1 MRLPI
6 EIVIYGALCG
16 LIFGGF
22 CFAVGYIKGRF
33 DRRSE
38 RAIVITDEEV
48 AAIRGFFESRE
59 MKESEEQVK
68 R

>member
-1 MRLPI
+1 MIIPT
-6 EIVIYGALCG
+6 EILIVGVFCG
-16 LIFGGF
+16 LFFGGF

-59 MKESEEQVK
+59 LKGSEEQVK